1 MPFDPDIVVTQRD
14 SCAPLLIAEAK
25 VHEDVAGSESQLKQ
39 YMWEMSCP
47 VGLLVFPHRLFVYR
61 NDFTGYSDDSVRRFG
76 PFTTPEDW
84 RAFEH
89 NGSESA
95 FERTVQHWLERIQF
109 NVGAADVPKSTRAA
123 LSEHVLPSLINGE
136 IHAARRRTFT

>member
-14 SCAPLLIAEAK
+14 SYATLLIAEAK
-25 VHEDVAGSESQLKQ
+25 LHEDVAGSESQLKK

-47 VGLLVFPHRLFVYR
+47 VGLLVFPHRLFIYR
-61 NDFTGYSDDSVRRFG
+61 NQYTGYSDDSVRRFG
-76 PFTTPEDW
+76 PFETPEYW
-84 RAFEH
+84 RSFERDK
-89 NGSESA
+89 SESA
-95 FERTVQHWLERIQF
+95 FERTVQHWLERIQI
-109 NVGAADVPKSTRAA
+109 NIAAADVPQAARAA